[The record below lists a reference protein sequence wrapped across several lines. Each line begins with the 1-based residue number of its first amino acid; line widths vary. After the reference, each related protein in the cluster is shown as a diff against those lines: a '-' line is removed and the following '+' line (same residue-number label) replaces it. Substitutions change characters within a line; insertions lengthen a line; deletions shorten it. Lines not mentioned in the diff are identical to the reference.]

1 MTFYLFRFNK
11 VQFEIAS
18 TDDVGVF
25 AVSARFMGVSMEK
38 VELVFQVNYLKTLD
52 QKEFRY
58 LFGHKVSLKRYDS
71 IYFVENENL
80 IPMKNTVC
88 PVDIKYLIIVSL

>member
-1 MTFYLFRFNK
+1 MFILIIKTLSIQLFLFRFNK

-38 VELVFQVNYLKTLD
+38 VELVFQVNISSNVV
-52 QKEFRY
+52 R
-58 LFGHKVSLKRYDS
+58 
-71 IYFVENENL
+71 
-80 IPMKNTVC
+80 
-88 PVDIKYLIIVSL
+88 

>member
-1 MTFYLFRFNK
+1 MHWYYLKVILKRHHFYETKHPPKPFYLFRFNK

-38 VELVFQVNYLKTLD
+38 VELVFQVNIYIRKFKNIMYLKKVCS
-52 QKEFRY
+52 QKKK
-58 LFGHKVSLKRYDS
+58 KVQHF
-71 IYFVENENL
+71 FVRLE
-80 IPMKNTVC
+80 
-88 PVDIKYLIIVSL
+88 Y